1 MHILSALFGA
11 GGEERMFIQEAVRKA
26 LENQSVLK
34 RTGWEKEGVDVIV
47 IPGNRYMPLDID
59 RGGKSQ
65 CRKPNWN
72 PTPEDLMADDW
83 EVTKV

>member
-1 MHILSALFGA
+1 MHIH
-11 GGEERMFIQEAVRKA
+11 EATKKA
-26 LENQSVLK
+26 LESQSALK
-34 RTGWEKEGVDVIV
+34 RTEWEEKRFRVIV
-47 IPGNRYMPLDID
+47 IPTTKSMPLDID
-59 RGGKSQ
+59 TIEKSQ

>member
-1 MHILSALFGA
+1 ML
-11 GGEERMFIQEAVRKA
+11 IQEAVKKA
-26 LENQSVLK
+26 LESQSAVK
-34 RTGWEKEGVDVIV
+34 RTEWEEKGLRVIV
-47 IPGNRYMPLDID
+47 IPTTKSMPLDID
-59 RGGKSQ
+59 TIEESQ